1 MTHDLSSTASPL
13 VTDKHTPECEKFH
26 FQAVSEGEIQRIV
39 TSFQTN
45 KAPGYDKIPMSVIK
59 SHDCEYRDS
68 QDRLKN
74 LKILIFFSEKPLW
87 ETIIEKNIFNF
98 QESIVFEKMRKNENS
113 GFYVINYAKIRVK
126 MIYFIA
132 SVPRQDS
139 KL

>member
-45 KAPGYDKIPMSVIK
+45 KAPGYNKIPMSVIK

-98 QESIVFEKMRKNENS
+98 QESIVFEKIRKNENS
-113 GFYVINYAKIRVK
+113 SFHIINYATIRVK
-126 MIYFIA
+126 MTYFIA
-132 SVPRQDS
+132 SPPRQD
-139 KL
+139 

>member
-59 SHDCEYRDS
+59 SHDCEYRDL
-68 QDRLKN
+68 QERLKN
-74 LKILIFFSEKPLW
+74 LKILIFFFQ
-87 ETIIEKNIFNF
+87 KNPFGKLSSKKIIFNF
-98 QESIVFEKMRKNENS
+98 QESIVFEKIRKNENS
-113 GFYVINYAKIRVK
+113 SFYLINYAKIRVK
-126 MIYFIA
+126 MTYFIA
-132 SVPRQDS
+132 SPPRQD
-139 KL
+139 

>member
-45 KAPGYDKIPMSVIK
+45 KAPGYNKIPMSVIK

-98 QESIVFEKMRKNENS
+98 QESIVFEKIRKNENS
-113 GFYVINYAKIRVK
+113 SFYIIKYATIRVK
-126 MIYFIA
+126 MTYFIA
-132 SVPRQDS
+132 SPPRQD
-139 KL
+139 

>member
-98 QESIVFEKMRKNENS
+98 QESIVFEKIRKNENS
-113 GFYVINYAKIRVK
+113 SFYLINYAKIRVK
-126 MIYFIA
+126 MAYFIA

>member
-45 KAPGYDKIPMSVIK
+45 KAPGYNKIPMSVIK

-98 QESIVFEKMRKNENS
+98 QESIVFEKIRKNENS
-113 GFYVINYAKIRVK
+113 SFYIIKYATIRVK
-126 MIYFIA
+126 MTYFIA
-132 SVPRQDS
+132 APPRQD
-139 KL
+139 

>member
-45 KAPGYDKIPMSVIK
+45 KAPGYNKIPMSVIK

-98 QESIVFEKMRKNENS
+98 QESIVFEKIRKNENS
-113 GFYVINYAKIRVK
+113 SFYLINYAKIRVK
-126 MIYFIA
+126 MTYFIA
-132 SVPRQDS
+132 SPPRQD
-139 KL
+139 

>member
-1 MTHDLSSTASPL
+1 MTHDLSSTVSPL

-113 GFYVINYAKIRVK
+113 GFLPN
-126 MIYFIA
+126 
-132 SVPRQDS
+132 
-139 KL
+139 

>member
-1 MTHDLSSTASPL
+1 MTHDLSSTVSPL

-98 QESIVFEKMRKNENS
+98 QESIVFEKIRKKENS
-113 GFYVINYAKIRVK
+113 SFYIINYATIRVK
-126 MIYFIA
+126 MTYFIA
-132 SVPRQDS
+132 SPPRQD
-139 KL
+139 

>member
-98 QESIVFEKMRKNENS
+98 HESIVFEKIRKNENS
-113 GFYVINYAKIRVK
+113 SFYLINYATIRVK
-126 MIYFIA
+126 MTYFIA
-132 SVPRQDS
+132 SPPRQD
-139 KL
+139 

>member
-98 QESIVFEKMRKNENS
+98 RESIVFEKIRKNENS
-113 GFYVINYAKIRVK
+113 SFYLINYATIRVK
-126 MIYFIA
+126 MTYFIA
-132 SVPRQDS
+132 SPPRQD
-139 KL
+139 

>member
-98 QESIVFEKMRKNENS
+98 QESIVFEKIRKNENS
-113 GFYVINYAKIRVK
+113 SFYIINYATIRVK
-126 MIYFIA
+126 MTYFIA
-132 SVPRQDS
+132 SPPRQD
-139 KL
+139 

>member
-98 QESIVFEKMRKNENS
+98 QESIVFEKIRKKENS
-113 GFYVINYAKIRVK
+113 SFYIINYATIRVK
-126 MIYFIA
+126 MTYFIA
-132 SVPRQDS
+132 SPPRQD
-139 KL
+139 

>member
-98 QESIVFEKMRKNENS
+98 QESIVFEKIRKNENS
-113 GFYVINYAKIRVK
+113 SFYLINYATIRVK
-126 MIYFIA
+126 MTYFIA
-132 SVPRQDS
+132 SPPRQD
-139 KL
+139 

>member
-45 KAPGYDKIPMSVIK
+45 KAPGYNKIPMSVIK

-98 QESIVFEKMRKNENS
+98 QESIVFEKIRKNENS
-113 GFYVINYAKIRVK
+113 SFYIINYATIRVK
-126 MIYFIA
+126 MTYFIA
-132 SVPRQDS
+132 SPPRQD
-139 KL
+139 